1 MKRYLGHGV
10 KLKYNNDIILAGN
23 NKLMDLQKIRYQ
35 KIEEARNTCIY
46 C

>member
-23 NKLMDLQKIRYQ
+23 NKLMDLEKIKYE
-35 KIEEARNTCIY
+35 KIEEVRNNRIY